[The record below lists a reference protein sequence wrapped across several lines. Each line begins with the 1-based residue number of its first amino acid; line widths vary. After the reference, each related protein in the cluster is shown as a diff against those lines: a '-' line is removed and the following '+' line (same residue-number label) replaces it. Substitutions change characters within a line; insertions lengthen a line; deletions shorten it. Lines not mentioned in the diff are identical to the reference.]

1 MGAGAGRGSGA
12 LTAFVDGA
20 KSAIHRALA
29 VARQTLLSRVAAGDS
44 EAVRECVARYGPLVW
59 SIARR
64 LAPTEPEAEDGAQE
78 IFIELWKHAGRFDP
92 ARGSEPAFVAMIA
105 RRRMIDRLRRAQRRP
120 QIEAAPDT
128 VLGSE
133 QHVQIERSAE
143 AAIAA
148 GVLATLDPHQRRVL
162 SLAIGQGMT
171 HAEIAQATDMP
182 LGTVKSL
189 VRRALVAVRKR
200 LRTQEADGQ

>member
-1 MGAGAGRGSGA
+1 MGP
-12 LTAFVDGA
+12 
-20 KSAIHRALA
+20 KSAIHRVLA
-29 VARQTLLSRVAAGDS
+29 ASPQTLLSRVAAGDS
-44 EAVRECVARYGPLVW
+44 EAVRECVTRYGPLVW

-64 LAPTEPEAEDGAQE
+64 LAPTEAEAEDAAQE
-78 IFIELWKHAGRFDP
+78 VFIELWKHAGRYDP
-92 ARGSEPAFVAMIA
+92 SLASEPAFIAMIA
-105 RRRMIDRLRRAQRRP
+105 RRRLIDRLRRAERRP
-120 QIEAAPDT
+120 KITPAPDT

-171 HAEIAQATDMP
+171 HAEIAKATDMP

-200 LRTQEADGQ
+200 LRAQEAEQR